1 MSALLSATDP
11 NAHLGALLSFHQVWG
26 YLVITGNGIAGIWA
40 LAAHYR
46 ERLRTRALWWFT
58 FVVEAAIFVQ
68 VASGLGLVEGEHAK
82 PLAFHPF
89 YGFFAIVVVGFL
101 FAYRQQL
108 WQRRYVLYGIGGLFI
123 MGIGIRALI
132 TAHA

>member
-1 MSALLSATDP
+1 MSALLPATDP

-26 YLVITGNGIAGIWA
+26 YLVITGNGIAGLWA

-58 FVVEAAIFVQ
+58 FIVEAAVFVQ
-68 VASGLGLVEGEHAK
+68 VASGMGLVEGEQAK

-101 FAYRQQL
+101 FAYRRQL
-108 WQRRYVLYGIGGLFI
+108 WQRRYVLYGAGGLFI
-123 MGIGIRALI
+123 MGIGVRALI